1 MSIDNKK
8 AWKELITAL
17 ALVLDLQEDLNYY
30 HAWRVA
36 VISTLLA
43 EEILPEQKSDIF
55 IAGLL
60 HDVGAMS
67 LPNHMTRYP
76 STSEQILHP
85 IIRSHTIIG
94 AQIVSDFPGFEKVP
108 SLILDHHEYWNGHG
122 YPRAKKGKEIVAGAQ
137 LIRAADTFD
146 IIFQT
151 HPEKTLSEILNDM
164 NELVNKEFNKPIFS
178 SLKNIMIDGN
188 LFHDLVDAQK
198 LPDLLFKLRDG
209 ISVSGIDDGTD
220 IVGTSL
226 DMFGQIIDSKHAYTA
241 GHSKRVSQN
250 SLLVA
255 ISMNLPHDEITRIKW
270 AGLVHDIGKV
280 AIPPAVLDKASELSE
295 DEYALL
301 RKHTIYTEEILETVS
316 CMKELVPIAAAH
328 HERFDGNG
336 YHHKL
341 KGEEIPL
348 GARILSVADAFDSMT
363 SLRGYRDA
371 GLIPLAIDEIKN
383 AAKSQ
388 FDPDVVEAAIP
399 IFENM

>member
-1 MSIDNKK
+1 MSIDNEK

-94 AQIVSDFPGFEKVP
+94 AQIVSDFPGFERVP

-122 YPRAKKGKEIVAGAQ
+122 YPRAKKGKEIVEGAQ

-146 IIFQT
+146 IIFQI

-164 NELVNKEFNKPIFS
+164 SELVNKEFNKSIFS
-178 SLKNIMIDGN
+178 SLKKIMIDGN

-209 ISVSGIDDGTD
+209 ISVSSIKDGTD
-220 IVGTSL
+220 IMGTSL

-250 SLLVA
+250 SMLIA
-255 ISMNLPHDEITRIKW
+255 ISMNLSHDEVTRIKW
-270 AGLVHDIGKV
+270 SGLVHDIGKV
-280 AIPPAVLDKASELSE
+280 AIPPTVLDKASELSE
-295 DEYALL
+295 DEYVLL
-301 RKHTIYTEEILETVS
+301 RKHTVYTEEILETVS

-341 KGEEIPL
+341 KGKEIPL

-363 SLRGYRDA
+363 SQRGYRDA

-383 AAKSQ
+383 ASKTQ

-399 IFENM
+399 IFQSL